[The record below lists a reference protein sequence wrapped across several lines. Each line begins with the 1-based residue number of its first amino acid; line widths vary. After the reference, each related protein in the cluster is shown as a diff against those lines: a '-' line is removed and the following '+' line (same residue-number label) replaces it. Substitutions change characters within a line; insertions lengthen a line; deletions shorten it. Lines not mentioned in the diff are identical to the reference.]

1 MGRLVENCGGTKSFE
16 GLKSLHPRNTLS
28 REKTLKVKVMCRK
41 PSCTQRSNGGTGSRQ
56 RNHQPPFIL
65 YTPYQGIPRVGNQ
78 RRPRVADERNGLT
91 RINPADQ
98 PIHHMGVAVFMKTNE
113 WRRDIVLRHE
123 CTGVTRIL
131 CRNQI
136 DSFQRLNCSER
147 YVTRIPDRRGHNIQC
162 SFQFLVL
169 SVQSGCMI
177 DPTPTV
183 TGRPLHDGTFS
194 GRLHKWALSSLVCLH
209 LAACTTAPSVDVPST
224 KGAIS
229 DYPIPTQRKVD
240 AGDTPDTRLDHEAVL
255 WAQKI
260 AAERGWLFA
269 LAELEALEEGLISA
283 NTERFIRSQLLWL
296 KGDTTAANTQ
306 LSEVVVS
313 GKEELDLLLAE
324 RQRRAFEAGEAVA
337 SAKIAL
343 ERLQLGYEGDNATT
357 YSAVFDLL
365 SAASEQQIA
374 AELRKTEPN
383 SDWAAWLSLNRAYRK
398 GRDEV
403 MSWRQSHPILPNG
416 LLSLPSG
423 LQTWLE
429 SDLPSR
435 VAVLLPLSGRLKD
448 AGEGV
453 LEGITEGLYASYRDS
468 ALRPQLITIDT
479 EAAGSGNAAY
489 LAALERG
496 ADFVVGPLTKE
507 RVAELQSAETLPIPV
522 LALNR
527 GATVDAVATP
537 TVKQLLSLS
546 LAPEDEA
553 IQLASMVW
561 QEGLRKP
568 LVIMPESA
576 WGNRMY
582 GAFSRAW
589 ESLGG
594 DVRALTILSDEVTD
608 NETVATSLATLQS
621 ESRIKEVEKAFEA
634 PVDAQTR
641 RRTDLDAVILLVP
654 TPQMAREIRPL
665 LRFHYAGKLPVYAP
679 STIYQPE
686 SGIANRDLNGIR
698 FVLTPN
704 AFAADRKDST
714 QLHALGLDAAAFID
728 HFYQAEQTRGTLLF
742 GATGYLS
749 ADNAGNIRRRLKPAI
764 IARGKARAI

>member
-1 MGRLVENCGGTKSFE
+1 
-16 GLKSLHPRNTLS
+16 
-28 REKTLKVKVMCRK
+28 
-41 PSCTQRSNGGTGSRQ
+41 
-56 RNHQPPFIL
+56 
-65 YTPYQGIPRVGNQ
+65 
-78 RRPRVADERNGLT
+78 
-91 RINPADQ
+91 
-98 PIHHMGVAVFMKTNE
+98 
-113 WRRDIVLRHE
+113 
-123 CTGVTRIL
+123 
-131 CRNQI
+131 
-136 DSFQRLNCSER
+136 
-147 YVTRIPDRRGHNIQC
+147 
-162 SFQFLVL
+162 
-169 SVQSGCMI
+169 
-177 DPTPTV
+177 
-183 TGRPLHDGTFS
+183 
-194 GRLHKWALSSLVCLH
+194 
-209 LAACTTAPSVDVPST
+209 
-224 KGAIS
+224 
-229 DYPIPTQRKVD
+229 
-240 AGDTPDTRLDHEAVL
+240 
-255 WAQKI
+255 
-260 AAERGWLFA
+260 
-269 LAELEALEEGLISA
+269 
-283 NTERFIRSQLLWL
+283 
-296 KGDTTAANTQ
+296 
-306 LSEVVVS
+306 
-313 GKEELDLLLAE
+313 
-324 RQRRAFEAGEAVA
+324 
-337 SAKIAL
+337 
-343 ERLQLGYEGDNATT
+343 
-357 YSAVFDLL
+357 
-365 SAASEQQIA
+365 
-374 AELRKTEPN
+374 
-383 SDWAAWLSLNRAYRK
+383 
-398 GRDEV
+398 
-403 MSWRQSHPILPNG
+403 
-416 LLSLPSG
+416 
-423 LQTWLE
+423 
-429 SDLPSR
+429 
-435 VAVLLPLSGRLKD
+435 LSGRLKD

-453 LEGITEGLYASYRDS
+453 LEGIAEGLYASYRDS

-489 LAALERG
+489 LTALERG

-742 GATGYLS
+742 GATGDLS